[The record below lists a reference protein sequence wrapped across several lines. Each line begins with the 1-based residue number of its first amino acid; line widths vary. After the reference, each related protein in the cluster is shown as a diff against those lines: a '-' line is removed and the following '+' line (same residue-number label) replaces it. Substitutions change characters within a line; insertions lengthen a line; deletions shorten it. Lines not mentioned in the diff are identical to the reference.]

1 MWLCLT
7 CMYVYIDIRFVHIYV
22 YYIIY
27 TYTLRIHVNMSIYN
41 YNIYIYAF
49 ASMSMCCLVHIT
61 HVHMYTCECVK
72 LIRNHII
79 CSCMNHLSYVLP
91 YLRWWSSLT
100 NKLWLG
106 TIRQNRSGGFR
117 FQVSQVQDTPK
128 QEYYTLVPVPNGNW
142 WWLVVCRDTARS
154 SPRPVKLRR
163 EHSLIC

>member
-7 CMYVYIDIRFVHIYV
+7 CMYVYILYIYV
-22 YYIIY
+22 LCISMCIIY
-27 TYTLRIHVNMSIYN
+27 IYIHIYTLRIHVNMSIYN
-41 YNIYIYAF
+41 YIYIYAF
-49 ASMSMCCLVHIT
+49 ASMSMCCLVHIK

-106 TIRQNRSGGFR
+106 TIRQNRPGGCR

-128 QEYYTLVPVPNGNW
+128 QEYYTLAPVPNGNW

-154 SPRPVKLRR
+154 SPRPVKLR
-163 EHSLIC
+163 